1 MLKQLTLF
9 CVLIYSASLM
19 AQKKPLDSGD
29 SSLIQFSGLLLS
41 SDSIYP
47 VPFAFIH
54 AKGKPYGTYSN
65 LEGYFSFVARAGDT
79 IQFNH
84 VEFKKSLMVIP
95 DTLKDQKYS
104 VVKLLT
110 KDTVYFEGAVI
121 FAMPPRATFDHLF
134 ATKEIPNDDVQRA
147 KYNLEREAMREQ
159 AGQMSGADASEAYRY
174 MARNYAQ
181 KSYYAGGQIPP
192 MNLMNP
198 FAWAQFFEA
207 WKRGDYKRKKTN
219 FKKN

>member
-1 MLKQLTLF
+1 M
-9 CVLIYSASLM
+9 CCCLISLGAM
-19 AQKKPLDSGD
+19 AQQRPAVARD

-41 SDSIYP
+41 SDSIFP

-84 VEFKKSLMVIP
+84 VEFKKSMMIIP
-95 DTLKDQKYS
+95 DTLKDHKYS

-121 FAMPPRATFDHLF
+121 FAMPPRSTFDHLF
-134 ATKEIPNDDVQRA
+134 ATKIIPNDDIQRA
-147 KYNLEREAMREQ
+147 KYNLEREEILDQ
-159 AGQMSGADASEAYRY
+159 AGSLTGPDASEAYRY

-181 KSYYAGGQIPP
+181 RAYYAGGQIPP
-192 MNLMNP
+192 MNLLNP

-207 WKRGDYKRKKTN
+207 WKRGDYKRKKPAT
-219 FKKN
+219 KKN